1 MNYNLQKKVTI
12 VTLLFGPVSLLLLFL
27 FYPTIELVRYSFT
40 NWDGFSPTFKYIGFD
55 NYSRVLFDFPEAWH
69 ALKNNGL
76 YFIIHTCMIPVEL
89 VAAVLLN
96 RKLLGSSFFRFTVL
110 MPYIINGI
118 AVAYMFTYIYN
129 PVNGPLDAVLRA
141 VGLESYITGWISNVN
156 VVNYSLVA
164 VSVWRFSGVHII
176 LFMAGLQSIPIDLYE
191 SAKLD
196 GANFWQQQRYITL
209 PSIRR
214 VVEIILFLNISGALL
229 QYDIPLVI
237 TGGGPGI
244 ESSTFGL
251 FALSTAF
258 KNNSYGLAS
267 AMAMILLLLVI
278 IFSRVQQWLIKDRSE
293 L

>member
-12 VTLLFGPVSLLLLFL
+12 VTLLFAPVSLLLLFL
-27 FYPTIELVRYSFT
+27 LYPTIELVRYSFT
-40 NWDGFSPTFKYIGFD
+40 NWDGFSPTFKYLGFD
-55 NYSRVLFDFPEAWH
+55 NYTRVLFDFPEAWH

-129 PVNGPLDAVLRA
+129 PVNGPLDAFLRA
-141 VGLESYITGWISNVN
+141 VGLESFITGWISNVN

-176 LFMAGLQSIPIDLYE
+176 LFMAGLQSIPHDLYE

-209 PSIRR
+209 PGIRR

-267 AMAMILLLLVI
+267 AMAIILLLLVI
-278 IFSRVQQWLIKDRSE
+278 ILSRVQQWLIRDRSE

>member
-1 MNYNLQKKVTI
+1 MNYNLQKMVTI
-12 VTLLFGPVSLLLLFL
+12 VTLLFVPISLLLLFL
-27 FYPTIELVRYSFT
+27 VYPTIELVRYSFT
-40 NWDGFSPTFKYIGFD
+40 NWDGYSPSLKYIGFD
-55 NYSRVLFDFPEAWH
+55 NYKRVLFDFPEAWH
-69 ALKNNGL
+69 ALKNNSL
-76 YFIIHTCMIPVEL
+76 YFIIHGCMIPVEL
-89 VAAVLLN
+89 MAAVLLN
-96 RKLLGSSFFRFTVL
+96 RTLRGSSFFRFTVL

-129 PVNGPLDAVLRA
+129 PVNGPLDAFLRSI
-141 VGLESYITGWISNVN
+141 GLGSFITGWISNIH

-164 VSVWRFSGVHII
+164 VSIWRFSGVHII
-176 LFMAGLQSIPIDLYE
+176 LFMAGLQSIPNDLYE
-191 SAKLD
+191 SARLD

-209 PSIRR
+209 PGIRR
-214 VVEIILFLNISGALL
+214 VIEIILFLNVSGALL

-267 AMAMILLLLVI
+267 AMAIILLLMVI
-278 IFSRVQQWLIKDRSE
+278 ILSRLQQWLVKDRSGE
-293 L
+293 

>member
-12 VTLLFGPVSLLLLFL
+12 VTLLFAPVSLLLLFL
-27 FYPTIELVRYSFT
+27 LYPTIELVRYSFT
-40 NWDGFSPTFKYIGFD
+40 NWDGFSPTFKYLGFD
-55 NYSRVLFDFPEAWH
+55 NYTRVLFDFPEAWH

-129 PVNGPLDAVLRA
+129 PVNGPLDAFLRA
-141 VGLESYITGWISNVN
+141 VGLESFITGWISNVN

-164 VSVWRFSGVHII
+164 VSVWRFSGVHIL
-176 LFMAGLQSIPIDLYE
+176 LFMAGLQSIPHDLYE

-209 PSIRR
+209 PGIRR

-267 AMAMILLLLVI
+267 AMAIILLLLVI
-278 IFSRVQQWLIKDRSE
+278 ILSRVQQWLIRDRSE